1 MKKTVLIIIILTVLS
16 KFIGLS
22 RELVLAFYYGTT
34 TVSDA
39 YLVSWTIPMIIFS
52 FIGSGIATAYIPLFI
67 NINEEKGIE
76 RANQFTINLINVV
89 ILFCTVL
96 ILFGLVFTEP
106 IVRLFASGFNDELVL
121 LTVQFTKISLFGIY
135 FSAIVRIFSAYL
147 QINNN
152 YVVPALSGF
161 PMNFGIIVFM
171 YLSSKGNLRLLPIG
185 ILVALMLQFI
195 FLLPFVIKKGLRY
208 EFRLNIKSEYM
219 MKMIYLA
226 LPVVIGVAVNDINTI
241 VDKSIASQLSEG
253 SISALNYAQ
262 RINGFVQGIVT
273 YSMATVMYPIITKLV
288 SSKKINELKNVLNE
302 AISGVLILVIPCSF
316 GIIVFSRQITEFVFG
331 RGLFDNYA
339 IDITSEAMLFYSIG
353 IIGVALREILSRPFY
368 AMQDTKT
375 PVINSSIGMIIN
387 IVLNLILSR
396 VMGIGGIALATSIS
410 AVITT
415 VLLYFSLTKKIGVL
429 SYKEISG
436 KTVKIAMSSVVIC
449 VLAVIVFNFLTI
461 YVTSNLALMIAIVVS
476 IVVYFP
482 LLIVLRI
489 EDVTSFAKLIKNK
502 VKG

>member
-195 FLLPFVIKKGLRY
+195 FLLPFVIKK
-208 EFRLNIKSEYM
+208 
-219 MKMIYLA
+219 
-226 LPVVIGVAVNDINTI
+226 V
-241 VDKSIASQLSEG
+241 
-253 SISALNYAQ
+253 
-262 RINGFVQGIVT
+262 
-273 YSMATVMYPIITKLV
+273 
-288 SSKKINELKNVLNE
+288 
-302 AISGVLILVIPCSF
+302 
-316 GIIVFSRQITEFVFG
+316 
-331 RGLFDNYA
+331 
-339 IDITSEAMLFYSIG
+339 
-353 IIGVALREILSRPFY
+353 
-368 AMQDTKT
+368 
-375 PVINSSIGMIIN
+375 
-387 IVLNLILSR
+387 
-396 VMGIGGIALATSIS
+396 
-410 AVITT
+410 
-415 VLLYFSLTKKIGVL
+415 
-429 SYKEISG
+429 
-436 KTVKIAMSSVVIC
+436 
-449 VLAVIVFNFLTI
+449 
-461 YVTSNLALMIAIVVS
+461 
-476 IVVYFP
+476 
-482 LLIVLRI
+482 
-489 EDVTSFAKLIKNK
+489 
-502 VKG
+502 